1 MGKILCSTR
10 GGEASIR
17 TQEEAIRRAKE
28 TSDELIFFY
37 VTDVE
42 FLAFANYALHSDL
55 VVSEMDRMAEFLMTM
70 AVERAEK
77 AGVAATYLIRHG
89 DFVEELRRTIE
100 EEGITLVILGQPS
113 EEEGAF
119 RLAELRALAQRIH
132 KETGVAVWI
141 PGLDEDAEDKP
152 PTEHEDQEPL

>member
-17 TQEEAIRRAKE
+17 TQEAAIRRAKE
-28 TSDELIFFY
+28 TGDELIFFY

-55 VVSEMDRMAEFLMTM
+55 VISEMDRMAEFLMTM
-70 AVERAEK
+70 AVERAERE
-77 AGVAATYLIRHG
+77 GIAATYLIRHG
-89 DFVEELRRTIE
+89 NFAEELRKTVE

-113 EEEGAF
+113 EEESTF
-119 RLAELRALAQRIH
+119 KLAELRALAQRIH
-132 KETGVAVWI
+132 EERGVAVWI
-141 PGLDEDAEDKP
+141 PGLDEDSEGKP
-152 PTEHEDQEPL
+152 PTEHEDRKAL